1 MIRLSK
7 YGISYFSPTD
17 ILKDPYVFEF
27 LDLPENKPILEKD
40 LEKALI
46 KKLEKFLLELGRG
59 FMFVGSQQRITLGN
73 NHYYVDLVFYNKVLK
88 AYVLIDFK
96 MGNLKPE
103 NVGQMNMYLNYYA
116 YEVNGE
122 EDDKPIDIILCTS
135 NSKIVANMH

>member
-122 EDDKPIDIILCTS
+122 EDDKPIGIILCTS
-135 NSKIVANMH
+135 NSKIVAYMH

>member
-1 MIRLSK
+1 
-7 YGISYFSPTD
+7 
-17 ILKDPYVFEF
+17 
-27 LDLPENKPILEKD
+27 
-40 LEKALI
+40 
-46 KKLEKFLLELGRG
+46 
-59 FMFVGSQQRITLGN
+59 MFVGSQQRITLGN

-135 NSKIVANMH
+135 NSKIVAEYALGGLENQIFASKYIYYIPDKEDLVKQVQDVINDFVEN